1 MKKAGLIVFA
11 IGIIVTIFTGL
22 NYTTKE
28 VVLNAGDMN
37 ITRDVNHGFS
47 WSPFIG
53 VAIMIIGVAIFVR
66 GYNQQKGTY
75 KKA

>member
-1 MKKAGLIVFA
+1 MKKAGLIIFA
-11 IGIIVTIFTGL
+11 IGVIVTIFTGL

-28 VVLNAGDMN
+28 VVLNSGNMN
-37 ITRDVNHGFS
+37 LTRDVEHGFS
-47 WSPFIG
+47 WSPVIG
-53 VAIMIIGVAIFVR
+53 IIIMLIGVAIFVR

>member
-1 MKKAGLIVFA
+1 MKKAGLIIFA
-11 IGIIVTIFTGL
+11 IGIVITIFTGL

-47 WSPFIG
+47 WSPIIG
-53 VAIMIIGVAIFVR
+53 VIIMIVGVAIFVR
-66 GYNQQKGTY
+66 AFSQQK
-75 KKA
+75 KSLNKA